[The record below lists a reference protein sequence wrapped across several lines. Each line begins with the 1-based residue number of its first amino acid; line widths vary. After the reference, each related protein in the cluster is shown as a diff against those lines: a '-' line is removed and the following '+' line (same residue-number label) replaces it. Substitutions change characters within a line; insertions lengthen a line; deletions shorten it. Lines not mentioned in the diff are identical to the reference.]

1 MMRSIREIA
10 DDMERCA
17 AHAWDPRTD
26 AESSKPFDLI
36 LEALEVW
43 ERTALMST
51 STSHFSIKRLREAFA
66 QLVGD
71 E

>member
-43 ERTALMST
+43 ECTALMST
-51 STSHFSIKRLREAFA
+51 SQEHIKRLREAFA